1 MERTRVAPLSPS
13 ARFNTARRR
22 FERRRMFITSFGLF
36 GWCQAHPVLD
46 TGASAKRARVM
57 TDATTADD
65 FPLGLLVD
73 EALREAQQGLQN
85 SDEEEL
91 NKLAETIDPDDLET
105 EPATTPV
112 VRAAQV
118 VATPVVATAASQY
131 VIPQFAVAG
140 VAVASPASPTKRQKQ
155 PIGWVCKE
163 QARLYQQEIVRR
175 ALTPHP
181 RQNGRRHVPMLA
193 ESAPREG
200 RVLRGPRQGAQ
211 PSDVPVP
218 RIDRPSR
225 SVDSLRTWVRCV
237 TVSHIGAW
245 EQRVYTQSQCVCVM
259 IPQCTVEAC
268 IKGRTHASCRF
279 PCDSLAV
286 SAARSAAVAR
296 D

>member
-1 MERTRVAPLSPS
+1 
-13 ARFNTARRR
+13 
-22 FERRRMFITSFGLF
+22 
-36 GWCQAHPVLD
+36 
-46 TGASAKRARVM
+46 M

-85 SDEEEL
+85 SDEKEL

-112 VRAAQV
+112 VRAPQV
-118 VATPVVATAASQY
+118 VATRVVATPASQY

-155 PIGWVCKE
+155 PIGWVTKE

-225 SVDSLRTWVRCV
+225 SVDSLRSWVRCV

>member
-1 MERTRVAPLSPS
+1 
-13 ARFNTARRR
+13 
-22 FERRRMFITSFGLF
+22 MFINQVFGTF
-36 GWCQAHPVLD
+36 WCHGLD

-57 TDATTADD
+57 TDATTADRI
-65 FPLGLLVD
+65 PLELLVD
-73 EALREAQQGLQN
+73 EAIREAQQGLQN
-85 SDEEEL
+85 SGEEEL
-91 NKLAETIDPDDLET
+91 GKLAETIDPDDLESR
-105 EPATTPV
+105 TTSPV
-112 VRAAQV
+112 VRAPQV
-118 VATPVVATAASQY
+118 VATAVVATPASQY

>member
-1 MERTRVAPLSPS
+1 
-13 ARFNTARRR
+13 
-22 FERRRMFITSFGLF
+22 
-36 GWCQAHPVLD
+36 
-46 TGASAKRARVM
+46 M
-57 TDATTADD
+57 TDATTADR
-65 FPLGLLVD
+65 FPLELFVD
-73 EALREAQQGLQN
+73 EALRDAEQRLQR
-85 SDEEEL
+85 SDEEVL
-91 NKLAETIDPDDLET
+91 GKLAETITPGDLESR
-105 EPATTPV
+105 TTSPV
-112 VRAAQV
+112 VCAPQV
-118 VATPVVATAASQY
+118 VATRVVATPASQH
-131 VIPQFAVAG
+131 VIPQFAVG

-175 ALTPHP
+175 AFTPHP